1 MRRRGSPT
9 QRLLVALIRPTKY
22 DDDGYLVR
30 HLRGVLPSNSL
41 ACLHALTLDAA
52 HRRVLGTIRTDV
64 LLCDE
69 SVRAF
74 PRRRFERSARRPGTR
89 TLVALVG
96 VQTSQF
102 PRAADLAL
110 RFRHRGC
117 AVLLGGFHVSGA
129 LAMLPGIPAD
139 LRALRAA
146 GVTLVAG
153 EIEATWDAILRDAAA
168 GRLAETYDTLGA
180 RPALA
185 SAPVPRLDRRLLRRF
200 VHRGFGTL
208 ETSRGCPFA
217 CSFCTVINVQGRTM
231 RARDPDTI
239 GEAVVENFRALGTT
253 DYFFT
258 DDDFARNPRW
268 REVLDVLRRVRRT
281 HGIPL
286 RFLMQADLGAHRL
299 PGFVDEARRA
309 GCFQVFLGMESLA
322 PENLAGA
329 GKRQN
334 RTGEY
339 AAVIERWRDA
349 GVLTHV
355 GYIVGFPHDTAD
367 RVRAEVI
374 ALRDE
379 IRPDLAS
386 FFMWTPLPG
395 SRDHRELVA
404 RGTPL
409 DRDWNRYDTFHAVLD
424 HPRMTRAE
432 WQAAYADAWRLFYA
446 PDAMRRTLADVAPEL
461 RITLLQL
468 WLWYRSAI
476 ELERAHPMVT
486 GFWRLKPRRDRR
498 PGCAIEGRWTHAA
511 QRARAAGAALAGT
524 GRVLGE
530 LHRLWTIAERSGGST
545 SWPRFLRAMFRQRR
559 GHERRMAHAAA
570 PTIASATQP

>member
-1 MRRRGSPT
+1 MHRRGSPAE
-9 QRLLVALIRPTKY
+9 RLLVALIRPTKY
-22 DDDGYLVR
+22 DDDGYPVR

-52 HRRVLGTIRTDV
+52 RRRALGTTRIDA

-69 SVRAF
+69 SVQKVPWRRFARAA
-74 PRRRFERSARRPGTR
+74 RRRGAR
-89 TLVALVG
+89 TLIALVG

-102 PRAADLAL
+102 PRAVDLAL
-110 RFRHRGC
+110 RFRQRGC
-117 AVLLGGFHVSGA
+117 AVLLGGFHVSGSF
-129 LAMLPGIPAD
+129 AMLPELPAD

-153 EIEATWDAILRDAAA
+153 EIETAWDAILRDAAT
-168 GRLAETYDTLGA
+168 GRLAASYDTLAA

-200 VHRGFGTL
+200 VHRGLGTL

-231 RARDPDTI
+231 RARDPEMI
-239 GEAVVENFRALGTT
+239 GDALLENFRTLGTT

-268 REVLDVLRRVRRT
+268 HEVLDVLCRVRRK

-286 RFLMQADLGAHRL
+286 RFLMQADLAAHRL
-299 PGFVDEARRA
+299 PGFVEGVRQA
-309 GCFQVFLGMESLA
+309 GCFQVFLGMESLDS
-322 PENLAGA
+322 ENLADA

-334 RTGEY
+334 RTGDY
-339 AAVIERWRDA
+339 AAVVERWRRA
-349 GVLTHV
+349 GILTHV

-367 RVRAEVI
+367 RVRAAVI
-374 ALRDE
+374 RLRED

-395 SRDHRELVA
+395 SRDHRDLVA

-409 DRDWNRYDTFHAVLD
+409 DADWNRYDTFHAVLD

-446 PDAMRRTLADVAPEL
+446 PTAMQRRLADVAPDL

-476 ELERAHPMVT
+476 ELEGAHPMIT
-486 GFWRLKPRRDRR
+486 GLGRLKPRRDRR
-498 PGCAIEGRWTHAA
+498 RGCVIEGRAAHAA
-511 QRARAAGAALAGT
+511 RRFREVGVALAGT
-524 GRVLGE
+524 GRLLGE
-530 LHRLWTIAERSGGST
+530 LHALWTAAEQRRGSS
-545 SWPRFLRAMFRQRR
+545 SWPRFLRAMLCQTR
-559 GHERRMAHAAA
+559 GGGRPIAQATA
-570 PTIASATQP
+570 PTIANATQA